1 MGTKTSARPSPPG
14 RGGSAASRKKAPGRL
29 RSAPAEAPARAK
41 GRASGARSFPVVGVG
56 ASAGGLEA
64 FSQLLGHLPPK
75 TGMAFVL
82 VQHLDPTHESMLTE
96 ILAKA
101 TTKPVVGV
109 KDGMRVE
116 PDRVYVIPPNTIMA
130 MSGGVLRL
138 TSRTATRG
146 PYMPIDSFFR
156 SLALD
161 RKNQAIGVILSGSA
175 SDGTLGL
182 KAIKEEGGITFAQD
196 EHSAKFAGMPRTA
209 IAAGIVDFVLSPN
222 GIADKLAT
230 IGRHPYIIPSRTTKP
245 ETVFSERAD
254 DLAKIFSMVRLGTG
268 VDLTYYKDDSVR
280 RRILRRMVLHRIEG
294 LEHYVRYIEH
304 HPAEVAALYQDI
316 LINVTSFFREPETLE
331 ALDRKV
337 FPHLVEHRAAKDPI
351 RVWVPGCSTGEGAY
365 SLAIALLEFMGERNI
380 SFPVQ
385 IFGTDINEAAITKAR
400 AGVYTENIKLH
411 VLPERLG
418 RFFATVDGNLKVVK
432 AVRDLCVFARQDVT
446 KDPPFSRLDLI
457 SCQNVLIYLK
467 PVLQKR
473 VMTIFH
479 YALKPTG
486 YLVLGTSESIG
497 TCTDLFA
504 LVDKKHKVYSKKS
517 TPVRLNLDFST
528 GHRAEAGRT
537 DKRVAAQAILSD
549 LDLQREAD
557 RLVLAKY
564 TPAGVIVNEE
574 MDILQFRGHCGPYL
588 EPAPGAASF
597 NLLKMARGELL
608 FALRDTIHKVKKG
621 NILLRKEDVRF
632 TSNGQ
637 LREVN
642 IEVIPIP
649 LHSRERHFLVLFEER
664 QERPRKREATPRLV
678 KGGGA
683 THTKRDRELL
693 QLQHELAATKEYLRS
708 IVQEREASIEELQSA
723 NEEVLSSNEE
733 LQSTNEELE
742 TATEELQSTN
752 EELVTVNEE
761 LQHRNLELSRVNDDL
776 TNLLNCVQIPIIMV
790 GNDLRIRRFTPLAEK
805 LFKLIPADVGR
816 PLTDLKPPIKN
827 LDVQHEV
834 AEVIDTPTVKES
846 EVQDEEGR
854 RYSMVIRPY
863 KTLENKIDGALI
875 ALIDIHALKRS
886 IAEATASQAFAEA
899 IVATVREPLL
909 VLDEE
914 LRVKTAN
921 RSFYETFRVLR
932 EETENR
938 FIYELGNGQWNI
950 PRLRTLLEEILR
962 DNVPFND
969 FEVDYTFERIGRK
982 KMLLN
987 ARRIRQ
993 DDTGRQL
1000 ILLAIENV
1008 TRGKPAERARDSTD
1022 HDTKRAKNP

>member
-621 NILLRKEDVRF
+621 NILLRKEGVRF

-899 IVATVREPLL
+899 IVATVRDPLL
-909 VLDEE
+909 VLDGE

-921 RSFYETFRVLR
+921 RSFYETFRVSR

-969 FEVDYTFERIGRK
+969 FEVDHTFERIGRK

-1008 TRGKPAERARDSTD
+1008 TRGEPAERARDSTD